1 MLHRPPRGRT
11 ASAGKAIPLND
22 LPAEERARRRDRP
35 AAAAPPSPPDARTVS
50 VRRSAAAAH
59 NARPAEER
67 KRAPCG
73 PAPAA
78 EPGAAKT
85 AEPTPP
91 SVASGQGGEVLEV
104 RRVRPDLLRLF
115 IAKPAGLA
123 YTPGQSLRLELEGTR
138 RRYTL
143 ASAPHEPHLEFYVE
157 IVPQG
162 RMTSKIARLKAGDR
176 VEIAGAPKGGIA
188 FDESAARHLMLAT
201 VTGVNPFVSIL
212 RDALHRGR
220 RDLNC
225 VLVHGASHGDEFG
238 YDTELADL
246 ARRRPDL
253 LTYIPTVSRPDDPR
267 NAGWQGAKGRAESL
281 VPAVR
286 RRFELPVGET
296 AAYACGHPGM
306 VDNARTALT
315 ELGYNVRTEKYD

>member
-1 MLHRPPRGRT
+1 M
-11 ASAGKAIPLND
+11 
-22 LPAEERARRRDRP
+22 
-35 AAAAPPSPPDARTVS
+35 
-50 VRRSAAAAH
+50 RRSAAAAH

-67 KRAPCG
+67 KRAPRAT
-73 PAPAA
+73 APAA
-78 EPGAAKT
+78 ETA
-85 AEPTPP
+85 AEPAPLPEVT
-91 SVASGQGGEVLEV
+91 GQGGEVLEV

-115 IAKPAGLA
+115 LAKPAGLS

-162 RMTSKIARLKAGDR
+162 RMTSRIARLKAGDR
-176 VEIAGAPKGGIA
+176 VEIAGAPKGGISL
-188 FDESAARHLMLAT
+188 DDRAARHLMLAT

-238 YDTELADL
+238 YDAELADL

-281 VPAVR
+281 IPAVR
-286 RRFELPVGET
+286 RRFDLPAADT

-306 VDNARTALT
+306 VDNARTTLT